1 MKIRNIVITISLLIA
16 GCLYSFGQR
25 KTFTVTSKIA
35 DLKDSTYNM
44 TIWNGIS
51 DVVFKKGSTKNGQ
64 IYYQDTTSVPLIIR
78 LTLPTESL
86 YKRVDRGYIP
96 VKSQSIWFV
105 AMPGGKILLKGKLS
119 DFAEVY
125 PSGDKEND
133 VISKLNKG
141 YHPLLNKSANIEL
154 KLAKDTVE
162 EALKKRLEAE
172 QERIDSEAEK
182 YLKDFLK
189 KNISSIAGLYY
200 LEDMLI
206 REIVTIDTVEAL
218 LPTVAKAYQSSPF
231 YTILKNRVAGSKYD
245 VGKSIFQINTRNTYD
260 GKVFDSNSWKGKFY
274 LIDFWGSWCGPCM
287 ADVPDLK
294 KLRDSYPDQLRV
306 LGIASDKNDSW
317 RKAIEQHNLNWAHI
331 LNDKGS
337 NNYVLRLNVTG
348 FPTKILVDP
357 NGTIVYRSTGGGETS
372 FEKISEIIKNWK

>member
-1 MKIRNIVITISLLIA
+1 MKIKNIVITISLLIA

-260 GKVFDSNSWKGKFY
+260 GQVFDSNSWKGKFY

-317 RKAIEQHNLNWAHI
+317 RKAIEQHKLNWAHI